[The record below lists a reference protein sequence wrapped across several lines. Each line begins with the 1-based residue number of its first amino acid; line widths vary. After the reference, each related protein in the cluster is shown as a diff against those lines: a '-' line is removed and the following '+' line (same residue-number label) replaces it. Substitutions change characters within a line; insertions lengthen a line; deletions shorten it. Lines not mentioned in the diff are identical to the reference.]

1 MIEKYKYNTLKEVP
15 DSAVNIEIQILNP
28 SSNKAKEMNR
38 EGKFPEQAFIQIID
52 LTQSLTYGLMK
63 SD

>member
-38 EGKFPEQAFIQIID
+38 EGKLPEQAFKQINRPNAEPQQWLD
-52 LTQSLTYGLMK
+52 EE
-63 SD
+63 